1 MTEIERNEYIRNSTE
16 PTAVLMKKFNLTR
29 QRIHK
34 IRNPDKQE
42 TFPISV
48 GKHPLPI
55 DPNAPKQ
62 SFTFWV
68 PTELALFVDSK
79 LQPYQ
84 RRSQL
89 LREIIEEWAVREGW
103 QPQP

>member
-16 PTAVLMKKFNLTR
+16 PTAVLMEKFGLTR

-34 IRNPDKQE
+34 IRNPDKRE
-42 TFPISV
+42 AFPLSV
-48 GKHPLPI
+48 GKRPLPI
-55 DPNAPKQ
+55 DPNSPNQ

-68 PTELALFVDSK
+68 PTELAVFVDSK
-79 LQPYQ
+79 LKPYQ

-89 LREIIEEWAVREGW
+89 LREIIDEWATKEGR
-103 QPQP
+103 QP